1 MVDVLEPERRAT
13 WACSCQVE
21 EARITSTPAAAAG
34 CSSPVASEE
43 GLAADREAGV
53 VCRWAVVPVTGTRA
67 LWSRITAA
75 MAGLPR

>member
-1 MVDVLEPERRAT
+1 M
-13 WACSCQVE
+13 
-21 EARITSTPAAAAG
+21 TSTPAAACG
-34 CSSPVASEE
+34 RSASFAPEE
-43 GLAADREAGV
+43 GSAEDRAEDPGAGV